1 MNEHA
6 MPLRDALDEFS
17 DPGEF
22 SEADE
27 FSDAGDSD
35 DGSCA
40 PAVELCARQR
50 TTSDLRAQY
59 QALRGK
65 FTAASSQPRHPRKTS
80 SAAHV

>member
-27 FSDAGDSD
+27 FSDAA
-35 DGSCA
+35 DGA
-40 PAVELCARQR
+40 RAFELCARQR
-50 TTSDLRAQY
+50 TTSDLQAQY